1 MEEKV
6 AELVIITEGWAT
18 RDFKKLSDLD
28 GVIASLSHGATSF
41 CASISMA
48 LKCVM
53 ISKVFSIGIFIVVSD
68 EVVKD

>member
-28 GVIASLSHGATSF
+28 GVIAGLSHGATSLCILCINLYGF
-41 CASISMA
+41 KMCHD
-48 LKCVM
+48 
-53 ISKVFSIGIFIVVSD
+53 F
-68 EVVKD
+68 